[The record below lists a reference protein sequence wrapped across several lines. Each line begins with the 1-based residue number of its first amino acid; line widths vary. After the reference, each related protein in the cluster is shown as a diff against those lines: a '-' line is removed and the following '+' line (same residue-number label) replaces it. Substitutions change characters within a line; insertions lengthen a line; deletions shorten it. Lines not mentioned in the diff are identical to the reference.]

1 MTKQLGVVM
10 DPIENIKPSKDT
22 SLALLLE
29 AKRRGFVIHYF
40 EIQDLFL
47 KGGQVFANTHVL
59 DVFDDEQKWFTK
71 EKSQTIK
78 LSELDLILIRNEPP
92 FDENF
97 LYLTHLL
104 DLVEKQG
111 VRIINKPQA
120 IRDVNEKIF
129 TAWFPE
135 CCPPTLVGSQKSL
148 FHDFLQEH
156 KDIILKPLNGMGGQG
171 VFRVKLD
178 DANFGAILETLT
190 NNEQTAIM
198 AQRYIHEIKQG
209 DKRISMIDGKP
220 IPYAL
225 ARIPADGE
233 TRANLAKGGKGVAQA
248 LTENDKKICERVGET
263 LKQKGLYFVGLD
275 VIGDYLTE
283 INVTS
288 PTCTRE
294 IETQTAFKV
303 IETFFDN
310 L

>member
-1 MTKQLGVVM
+1 
-10 DPIENIKPSKDT
+10 
-22 SLALLLE
+22 
-29 AKRRGFVIHYF
+29 
-40 EIQDLFL
+40 
-47 KGGQVFANTHVL
+47 
-59 DVFDDEQKWFTK
+59 
-71 EKSQTIK
+71 
-78 LSELDLILIRNEPP
+78 
-92 FDENF
+92 
-97 LYLTHLL
+97 
-104 DLVEKQG
+104 
-111 VRIINKPQA
+111 
-120 IRDVNEKIF
+120 
-129 TAWFPE
+129 
-135 CCPPTLVGSQKSL
+135 
-148 FHDFLQEH
+148 
-156 KDIILKPLNGMGGQG
+156 
-171 VFRVKLD
+171 
-178 DANFGAILETLT
+178 
-190 NNEQTAIM
+190 M